1 MYTRALSVMISLL
14 FIMVSGVS
22 TALAQGGGGGGGGGF
37 NIPALM
43 IHTDAFEDGG
53 IIPHKYTS
61 RGENVQPA
69 FTFSNAPEA
78 TVSYALVLR
87 DIDVSF
93 MGGPA
98 GILHW
103 VVWNIPVAA
112 GGIPEGSLPEGS
124 VTGAN
129 LMRQNAYLGPG
140 APNGP
145 RYHHYVFELYALN
158 ATLDLPTTASLDELM
173 AALPGKVVAK
183 AAYVGR
189 FRNGE

>member
-1 MYTRALSVMISLL
+1 MYSKAVSVILSLL
-14 FIMVSGVS
+14 FILGSGFNVV
-22 TALAQGGGGGGGGGF
+22 AAQGGGGGF

-43 IHTDAFEDGG
+43 MHTDAFEDGG

-61 RGENVQPA
+61 RGENVQPG

-93 MGGPA
+93 QNGPT

-112 GGIPEGSLPEGS
+112 GGIPEGGLPEGA

-129 LMRQNAYLGPG
+129 IARQNSYFGPG

-158 ATLDLPTTASLDELM
+158 STLDLPASSSRDELLQ
-173 AALPGKVVAK
+173 AITGKVVAK
-183 AAYVGR
+183 AAYIGR